1 MKEETYRESQIKAD
15 SETTSKTTPK
25 SSDDLSEEQ
34 LNSMAEQVKAYKDLK
49 SEVQTSP
56 EWTAVLNRAD
66 QRIAGQRQ
74 VEPTTK
80 SSGQVFSRTSPDSS
94 SSILSKFIQSRP
106 QKQQTADEAFDTK
119 AAQHEAELKQQT
131 DPDWEQHQAEQ
142 KQWQAR
148 GDAEEARIKEES
160 DKLLQEKIEEELRAE
175 TQRLEAETA
184 RLKLEHEI
192 AVTKQKLADEAYQE
206 QQRLINTGPYTR
218 EGAQKAQVVGKP
230 TLSPNHPTRRVRQV
244 VAKPEP
250 ARTIEQ
256 ENIRVPRSNSLQTV
270 PQQSNP
276 IESIRPSELS
286 GLERRAAA
294 NQAKRNQEAKEQ
306 SEREIPEVYTRE
318 AKPETP
324 APNYTNEA
332 NTGVLVGEPTLT
344 SRHPR
349 RPVRPQAVRNVDFDK
364 QLVLPSRPTNNPRT
378 RFGSRPVATRQTQ
391 NSTTPRTAR
400 LLGRPSNRNATSR
413 QINQLTKM
421 SENLKPELGQ
431 KAQEKLERVIKKERN
446 FETLEKFFAV
456 YDHPNLGELGRRD
469 AVISLNEAADNDK
482 GQLMSA
488 IKKWMKEGDF

>member
-1 MKEETYRESQIKAD
+1 MGQISGFVSRTASSVANRLGLAKTGPTKTSRADAVESPNVEDSMSAEEAADHLAGMARATPSEMELNLERVSEAAASAPRNPKEEVVSNLNRLADKAETPLTRIEAAANSRKAEETSGIVVPRSSNRKDTESRESSSENLEKNIEGAKKDLESNARNREAARDELAASKLKEETYRELQIKAD

-49 SEVQTSP
+49 TEVQTSP

-206 QQRLINTGPYTR
+206 QQRLINTGPYT
-218 EGAQKAQVVGKP
+218 
-230 TLSPNHPTRRVRQV
+230 LSLIH
-244 VAKPEP
+244 
-250 ARTIEQ
+250 I
-256 ENIRVPRSNSLQTV
+256 
-270 PQQSNP
+270 
-276 IESIRPSELS
+276 
-286 GLERRAAA
+286 
-294 NQAKRNQEAKEQ
+294 
-306 SEREIPEVYTRE
+306 
-318 AKPETP
+318 
-324 APNYTNEA
+324 
-332 NTGVLVGEPTLT
+332 
-344 SRHPR
+344 
-349 RPVRPQAVRNVDFDK
+349 
-364 QLVLPSRPTNNPRT
+364 
-378 RFGSRPVATRQTQ
+378 
-391 NSTTPRTAR
+391 
-400 LLGRPSNRNATSR
+400 
-413 QINQLTKM
+413 
-421 SENLKPELGQ
+421 
-431 KAQEKLERVIKKERN
+431 
-446 FETLEKFFAV
+446 
-456 YDHPNLGELGRRD
+456 
-469 AVISLNEAADNDK
+469 
-482 GQLMSA
+482 
-488 IKKWMKEGDF
+488 